1 MQRWGRIAAGVTAAL
16 VAWSAAS
23 AAPNQAPGLDQ
34 GWKPE
39 DRNAWYGASQGSR
52 LIPLAWLRALEQP
65 GARGGKFLDPT
76 YLEQR
81 YRYISDGG
89 VNGLP
94 VGFALDVQDD
104 RKFLETS
111 LRWRKNQSKNE
122 PWVGMNCAACHTTKL
137 RYNNKDYV
145 IDGGATLADFQ
156 TLLVDLEAALSQT
169 LADPTRFDR
178 FARDVFKLPP
188 GSPPNTPPLDTQANR
203 TALRAAVAQH
213 LRYAQDKR
221 AMNKTNS
228 KYGFGRLDAVG
239 HILNKVVLVSNRKA
253 PVAGAE
259 PDAPVSYPFLWNVNQ
274 HEKVQWNGIA
284 PNIKLPAKQ
293 DLDVGALVR
302 NTSEVTGVFADI
314 DTRWTLRG
322 GYRTS
327 ANVKNLVSM
336 EQLLG
341 KLNAPKW
348 PAEWPLDQTLVDQGA
363 PLFKEHCS
371 ECHQLL
377 SRKDLKTKI
386 PLQMG
391 LFKPTPKFPKP
402 PGTDKAMA
410 CNAAMY
416 VASTGSLKGA
426 GEGYFNILKPLGKEE
441 KVTTM
446 LTTLTVGQL
455 WHKRDDVAG
464 AGLRSLLGLN
474 PPPQVAQL
482 AAPVAA
488 KPTRR
493 ELCEDA
499 QSDILGYKARPL
511 NGIWA
516 TAPYLH
522 NGSVA
527 TLYDL
532 LLPPADRKAF
542 YVGSREF
549 DPINV
554 GYVRTQTSAEDFFL
568 NPFTSTGGPAWGDS
582 NAGHDYNNAQFT
594 PQQRRA
600 LVEYMKTFGER

>member
-1 MQRWGRIAAGVTAAL
+1 MHRWGRIAAGVTAAL
-16 VAWSAAS
+16 AAWTGAS
-23 AAPNQAPGLDQ
+23 AAPDQAPGLDQ

-39 DRNAWYGASQGSR
+39 DRIAWYGASQGSR

-65 GARGGKFLDPT
+65 GGGGKFLDAA
-76 YLEQR
+76 YLER
-81 YRYISDGG
+81 LRYITDGG

-94 VGFALDVQDD
+94 VGFAVDIQNDD
-104 RKFLETS
+104 KLLETR
-111 LRWRKNQSKNE
+111 LRWRKGQGKSE

-137 RYNNKDYV
+137 RYSNKDYV

-156 TLLVDLEAALSQT
+156 TLLINLEAAIAQT
-169 LADPTRFDR
+169 LADPARFDR
-178 FARDVFKLPP
+178 FAREVFRLPP

-203 TALRAAVAQH
+203 NALRTAMAQH
-213 LRYAQDKR
+213 MSYAQAKR
-221 AMNKTNS
+221 TMNKTDS

-239 HILNKVVLVSNRKA
+239 HILNKVVLVANRKA
-253 PVAGAE
+253 PVGAE

-284 PNIKLPAKQ
+284 PNFKLPAKQ
-293 DLDVGALVR
+293 DLDAGALVR

-341 KLNAPKW
+341 KLSAPKW
-348 PAEWPLDQTLVDQGA
+348 PAGWPLDQNLVDEGA
-363 PLFKEHCS
+363 PLFKEKCS
-371 ECHQLL
+371 SCHQQL
-377 SRKDLKTKI
+377 SRKDLETKI
-386 PLQMG
+386 PLKMG
-391 LFKPTPKFPKP
+391 LFKPNVKFPGPP

-410 CNAAMY
+410 CNAAMMK
-416 VASTGSLKGA
+416 ASTGSLKGA

-446 LTTLTVGQL
+446 LTTVTVGQL
-455 WHKRDDVAG
+455 WNKRGEVAG
-464 AGLRSLLGLN
+464 AGLRSVLGLN
-474 PPPQVAQL
+474 PPPQVAQP
-482 AAPVAA
+482 AAPVTTA
-488 KPTRR
+488 PTRR

-499 QSDILGYKARPL
+499 VSDILGYKARPL

-532 LLPPADRKAF
+532 LLPPADRKGF

-549 DPINV
+549 DPIDV
-554 GYVRTQTSAEDFFL
+554 GYVRTKTSPDDFFL
-568 NPFTSTGGPAWGDS
+568 NPFTPAGGPAWGDS
-582 NAGHDYNNAQFT
+582 NEGHDYNNAQFT
-594 PQQRRA
+594 PRQRRA